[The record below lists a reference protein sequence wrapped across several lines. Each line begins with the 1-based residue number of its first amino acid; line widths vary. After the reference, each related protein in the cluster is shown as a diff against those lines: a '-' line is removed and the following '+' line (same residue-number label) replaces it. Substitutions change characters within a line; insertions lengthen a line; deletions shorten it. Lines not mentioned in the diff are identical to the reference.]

1 MLVTFILPRTLSGT
15 PASKIVSRG
24 VTRASSVTRGNHGS
38 IRYGTGSFAAERA
51 RAVPRRGKPL
61 AAAFRRSANRGNEYR
76 SSGPSDGFHRRDLA
90 VTFNAVAPGIN
101 RNRQRAQ
108 EAGNADPRTLEG
120 TRGSGAAL
128 ENPRASAGTGE
139 PKPARV
145 LAA

>member
-1 MLVTFILPRTLSGT
+1 MAEKKYNVPNVLPILPVRDTVLFPG
-15 PASKIVSRG
+15 
-24 VTRASSVTRGNHGS
+24 
-38 IRYGTGSFAAERA
+38 
-51 RAVPRRGKPL
+51 AVLGPT
-61 AAAFRRSANRGNEYR
+61 NRGNEDR
-76 SSGPSDGFHRRDLA
+76 TSGPSDGFHRGGLA
-90 VTFNAVAPGIN
+90 VAFNAVAPGIN

-108 EAGNADPRTLEG
+108 EAGNADPRTVEG